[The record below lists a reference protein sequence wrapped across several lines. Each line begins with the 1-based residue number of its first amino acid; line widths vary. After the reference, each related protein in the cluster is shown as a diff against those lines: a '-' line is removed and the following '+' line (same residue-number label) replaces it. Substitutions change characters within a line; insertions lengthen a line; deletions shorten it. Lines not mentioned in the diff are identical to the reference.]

1 MVYHQRHDYGTKYV
15 TQFKINVHISYILE
29 CGAKADVVFV
39 LDSSGSVG
47 SANWHLMLKF
57 VQNVVNIFTIG
68 RNDVQ
73 VGVDI
78 FGVSASTKIGL
89 QTYNTK
95 TAITSAVKHI
105 SYLSSGNTNTFLA
118 IQHMTKNSFSSS
130 HGTMML
136 LFPS

>member
-57 VQNVVNIFTIG
+57 VQNVVNIFTISIISW
-68 RNDVQ
+68 RPVLLVEENRVPEENHRP
-73 VGVDI
+73 V
-78 FGVSASTKIGL
+78 AS
-89 QTYNTK
+89 
-95 TAITSAVKHI
+95 H
-105 SYLSSGNTNTFLA
+105 
-118 IQHMTKNSFSSS
+118 
-130 HGTMML
+130 
-136 LFPS
+136 